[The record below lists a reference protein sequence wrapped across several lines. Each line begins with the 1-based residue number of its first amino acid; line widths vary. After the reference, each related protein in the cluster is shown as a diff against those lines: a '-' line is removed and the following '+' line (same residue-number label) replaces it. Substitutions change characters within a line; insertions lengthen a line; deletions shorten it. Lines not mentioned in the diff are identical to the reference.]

1 MCCWSNWRQPHHPH
15 FSIQLPENLCQ
26 VSSRQQQQCPQWFV
40 TSRTQTALAH
50 TARLL
55 IKSLLIGFREG
66 FPSVLALQILIN
78 SCWARTQQIYLTM
91 SEVLRSRI
99 YLRHPR
105 TRRRPEKNRRTSLHA
120 QKKPFSRCQVHKR
133 LFPSVSLHG
142 REVPS
147 TACLSWLS
155 LRAHLAVWFS
165 QVFKW
170 P

>member
-26 VSSRQQQQCPQWFV
+26 VSSRQQQQCSQWFV

-50 TARLL
+50 TARLF

-99 YLRHPR
+99 YLRHPWA
-105 TRRRPEKNRRTSLHA
+105 RRRPEKTEELAFMPRKSLFQDVKCTGGYFPPCPCMREKCQA
-120 QKKPFSRCQVHKR
+120 QPVS
-133 LFPSVSLHG
+133 PGSV
-142 REVPS
+142 
-147 TACLSWLS
+147 
-155 LRAHLAVWFS
+155 
-165 QVFKW
+165 
-170 P
+170 